1 MRCCQQS
8 LVAILHAGSIFML
21 FFFPVRDPEHNALNW
36 LCEQNQPW
44 KSRAD
49 IGDRM
54 PIGYVGFLGSAWS
67 SGAS

>member
-1 MRCCQQS
+1 
-8 LVAILHAGSIFML
+8 ML

-54 PIGYVGFLGSAWS
+54 PVGYVGFLGSAWS